1 MPFDSSSHSTP
12 SVKRYRP
19 LSMFGSPLL
28 PKLPKTTFVSAP
40 HAPSTLSSFNNTNT
54 TPVPYG
60 NDRSMLNRVSN
71 TLSRITSKP
80 VGYGSH
86 SPTRVIST
94 TSSFHQPNYTSYSV
108 STMNLNQSYDSEP
121 AAWTNTLRK
130 TGNDMLG
137 VGQTY
142 STGTP
147 MSPNSYRVGASQPKV
162 FSHHE
167 AADLG
172 SSSSSSGP
180 KSPLPKA
187 VNLQYNTPIGL
198 YSNANIQEEYLKKVG

>member
-1 MPFDSSSHSTP
+1 
-12 SVKRYRP
+12 
-19 LSMFGSPLL
+19 MFGSPLL
-28 PKLPKTTFVSAP
+28 PKLPKTTFVTA
-40 HAPSTLSSFNNTNT
+40 APSSLSNFNNTNT

-71 TLSRITSKP
+71 TLSRITNKS
-80 VGYGSH
+80 YGAH
-86 SPTRVIST
+86 SPTRAT
-94 TSSFHQPNYTSYSV
+94 TSSFQPNYTNFSV

-121 AAWTNTLRK
+121 AWTNTLRK

-147 MSPNSYRVGASQPKV
+147 MSPYRVGTSQPKV

-167 AADLG
+167 AADVG
-172 SSSSSSGP
+172 SSSSSGQ